1 MEKPADA
8 NHPILDVIKRRWSPR
23 AFSNR
28 PIEDQKLR
36 TILEAFRW
44 SESSYNEQPWALILA
59 KRVDEEAFAK
69 ALTCLVEAN
78 QAWAKDAPLLI
89 LTAARENFA
98 RNGKPN
104 RVAEHDLG
112 LAMSKLALQ
121 ATAMGLFAHQMGGVD
136 PEKVRETYGIPEG
149 WHAMTACAVGYAGDI
164 GQLSEKLRELEQA
177 ERTRMPLHEFI
188 FADQWGQAAKIVEG
202 H

>member
-28 PIEDQKLR
+28 PIEEQKLR
-36 TILEAFRW
+36 TILESFRW

-59 KRVDEEAFAK
+59 KRVDEDAFAK
-69 ALTCLVEAN
+69 ALNCLVEAN

-89 LTAARENFA
+89 LTAVRENFS
-98 RNGKPN
+98 RNDKPN

-121 ATAMGLFAHQMGGVD
+121 ATAMGLFVHQMAGID
-136 PEKVRETYGIPEG
+136 QDKVRETYGIPEG
-149 WHAMTACAVGYAGDI
+149 WHAVTGCAMGYAGDI
-164 GQLSEKLRELEQA
+164 GQLPENLRGPEQA
-177 ERTRMPLHEFI
+177 ERTRKPLTEFVFGNGWGETHEV
-188 FADQWGQAAKIVEG
+188 VERA
-202 H
+202 